1 MTTNPLIDSPVAPTR
16 TSRSTVRSTF
26 RSSLLF
32 LLITP
37 LVILL
42 NGCVADPSL
51 VQNVFPL
58 MPASLSEPPPPR
70 IQVLLEAERERLLGR
85 QADGSIDISVISSNI
100 TPPDVI
106 FLSDTDV
113 ADLQALL
120 GVPVALSSE
129 GVESIDEV
137 DVESAAPDVMPQ
149 VTVRNRSV
157 NIRSG
162 PGTSFSVVAG
172 ATQGTTFEVL
182 GQSEEPI
189 WWRICCVRGPDDGPE
204 EATLEAWI
212 SDVVVTVNELA
223 VQQPVIGP
231 LLPDDL
237 EAEWDV
243 LYACVSERCEVPICT
258 ATITASVRNARDNR
272 WLEVE
277 RKVAWDDECGEDSTW
292 QHQLD
297 RVEASERYAGTSD
310 FFIFNFWTGANP
322 GPFNSLFSLEP
333 DVHVNTWCS
342 DEQSAELEEGDGW
355 SALYQGKTCYDMRTG
370 MLVSM
375 KYQKRWLFTGT
386 FEDDEYERAY
396 FGDSEVYEVRLS
408 KSNVELDY
416 VKLPT
421 SAGDDKPV
429 TEADE

>member
-1 MTTNPLIDSPVAPTR
+1 MTINPLIDSPVNLTR
-16 TSRSTVRSTF
+16 TSRSTARSTF

-42 NGCVADPSL
+42 NGCAADPSL

-58 MPASLSEPPPPR
+58 MPASFDEAPPPR

-106 FLSDTDV
+106 FLTDTDV
-113 ADLQALL
+113 ADLQSLL
-120 GVPVALSSE
+120 GVSVALTD
-129 GVESIDEV
+129 DEV
-137 DVESAAPDVMPQ
+137 EAIEDADTESAAPAVMPQ

-212 SDVVVTVNELA
+212 SNVVVTVNELA
-223 VQQPVIGP
+223 EQQPVIGP

-258 ATITASVRNARDNR
+258 ATISASVRNASDNR

-277 RKVAWDDECGEDSTW
+277 RKVTWDDECGEDSTW

-297 RVEASERYAGTSD
+297 RVEASERYAATSD
-310 FFIFNFWTGANP
+310 FFIFNFWAGANP
-322 GPFNSLFSLEP
+322 GPFNSLYSLEP
-333 DVHVNTWCS
+333 DVRVNTWCS
-342 DEQSAELEEGDGW
+342 DEQSTELEEGDGW
-355 SALYQGKTCYDMRTG
+355 SALYQGKTCHDIRTG

-375 KYQKRWLFTGT
+375 KYNKRWLYTGT
-386 FEDDEYERAY
+386 FEGDVYERAY
-396 FGDSEVYEVRLS
+396 FGDFEVYEVRLS

-416 VKLPT
+416 VQLPT
-421 SAGDDKPV
+421 IAGDDEPA
-429 TEADE
+429 TEVDE